1 MAYQFTLNDQEYA
14 ALAAEA
20 EKNGT
25 EPEQL
30 LHETIQRLYISPQSP
45 PPTTLREFAEMLYRK
60 RQLTHLPTKQ
70 SIA

>member
-1 MAYQFTLNDQEYA
+1 MTYQFTLSDQGYA

-30 LHETIQRLYISPQSP
+30 LHDKALANISSKSSP
-45 PPTTLREFAEMLYRK
+45 CNA
-60 RQLTHLPTKQ
+60 
-70 SIA
+70 A